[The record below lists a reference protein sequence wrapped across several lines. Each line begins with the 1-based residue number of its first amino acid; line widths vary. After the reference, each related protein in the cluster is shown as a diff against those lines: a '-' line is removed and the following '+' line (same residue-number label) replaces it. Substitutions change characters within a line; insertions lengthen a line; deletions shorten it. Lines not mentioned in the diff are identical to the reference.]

1 MQQVE
6 QEYGIPVLSIVR
18 LKNLVAYVQNAAK
31 ANVTQPGGD
40 TNLLQRIQE
49 YRSQYGVEY

>member
-1 MQQVE
+1 ME

-31 ANVTQPGGD
+31 ANFSQAGGED
-40 TNLLQRIQE
+40 NLLQRIQE

>member
-1 MQQVE
+1 ME

-31 ANVTQPGGD
+31 ANVSQAGGED
-40 TNLLQRIQE
+40 NLLQRIQE